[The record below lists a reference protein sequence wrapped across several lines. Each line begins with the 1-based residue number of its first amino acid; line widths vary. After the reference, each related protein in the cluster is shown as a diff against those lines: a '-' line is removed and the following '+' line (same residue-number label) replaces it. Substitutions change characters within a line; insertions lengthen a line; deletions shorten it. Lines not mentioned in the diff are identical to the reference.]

1 MKNLLRLFASLA
13 RFLDPRRV
21 HSIKTGR
28 ASGKSCR
35 KSLIINDQILHPPSK
50 SSGNVRFCTFTVTPI
65 PSLSEV
71 IRSFALKPML
81 QAWQEWKT
89 RTVTPALTG
98 RCNTP
103 QSLHRVALCCS
114 VLHRVSPKNFSA
126 LSATPLLS
134 RQSRAGAWWYF
145 RDAPAGNRRVR
156 HAACRRVNENS
167 LISGNSSWHGG
178 RIFYD
183 ARTATPN
190 SVSNCL
196 SGLRRAFGRSCQRT
210 GFRKNK

>member
-35 KSLIINDQILHPPSK
+35 KSLIINDPILHPPPK

-71 IRSFALKPML
+71 IRGFALKPVL

-103 QSLHRVALCCS
+103 NRCTVLQCVAVCCTVFRPKFFS
-114 VLHRVSPKNFSA
+114 PQVQHLYFPDRAAPVVLPGCARKFAFTSN
-126 LSATPLLS
+126 LL
-134 RQSRAGAWWYF
+134 
-145 RDAPAGNRRVR
+145 DDRR
-156 HAACRRVNENS
+156 
-167 LISGNSSWHGG
+167 
-178 RIFYD
+178 
-183 ARTATPN
+183 
-190 SVSNCL
+190 
-196 SGLRRAFGRSCQRT
+196 
-210 GFRKNK
+210 

>member
-50 SSGNVRFCTFTVTPI
+50 SSGNVRFCAFTLTPI

-71 IRSFALKPML
+71 IRSLRVETYASGLAGVENPNGDASL
-81 QAWQEWKT
+81 N
-89 RTVTPALTG
+89 TG
-98 RCNTP
+98 PCNTP

-114 VLHRVSPKNFSA
+114 VLHRVSPKNLSDLRCNTSA
-126 LSATPLLS
+126 FPTEPGRCMVVPPGCAVGGSGDVFRIAS
-134 RQSRAGAWWYF
+134 MRAGI
-145 RDAPAGNRRVR
+145 RVEGK
-156 HAACRRVNENS
+156 A
-167 LISGNSSWHGG
+167 
-178 RIFYD
+178 D
-183 ARTATPN
+183 
-190 SVSNCL
+190 
-196 SGLRRAFGRSCQRT
+196 GLNFI
-210 GFRKNK
+210 RKALA